1 MLVFATEKREKG
13 GRGIRPMAGI
23 RGKADTRRIPSTLY
37 RMLFLLFMFSPGMIQ
52 AKEKLPKNDRLV
64 LIRELDHEIAV
75 TKVPLPK
82 GKHGVYVD
90 SGGKLNQD
98 KARQELRSQGTSVSP
113 GMPVEITKMTFGGDH
128 ILFEINGGG
137 KTGKKWY
144 QRIEVGMGTSTT
156 PVAPQQNAQ
165 VAQGS
170 YITLEVKGKV
180 ENLTAVQVKQLL
192 VSVLDFERHSPTV
205 LYSASVPPK
214 IKDAVQKHEIIVG
227 MDRDAVLSAKGS
239 PDRKVRE
246 MRGGNEEEDW
256 IYGFPP
262 HVLYVTFDGDNVVAV
277 RQY

>member
-1 MLVFATEKREKG
+1 
-13 GRGIRPMAGI
+13 
-23 RGKADTRRIPSTLY
+23 
-37 RMLFLLFMFSPGMIQ
+37 MLFLLFVLSPGVIQ

-82 GKHGVYVD
+82 GKHGVYLD
-90 SGGKLNQD
+90 SGGKLDQG
-98 KARQELRSQGTSVSP
+98 KGRQELRSQGTAVSP
-113 GMPVEITKMTFGGDH
+113 GMPVEITRMTFRGDR

-144 QRIEVGMGTSTT
+144 QRIEVGMGTSTAPIAT
-156 PVAPQQNAQ
+156 PQQNAL
-165 VAQGS
+165 VANGS
-170 YITLEVKGKV
+170 YVTLKVAGEV

-192 VSVLDFERHSPTV
+192 ASVLDFERHSPTV
-205 LYSASVPPK
+205 LYSPSVPPK
-214 IKDAVQKHEIIVG
+214 IKEAIQKHEIIVG
-227 MDRDAVLSAKGS
+227 MDHDAVLSAKGP

-246 MRGGNEEEDW
+246 VREGNEQEDW

-262 HVLYVTFDGDNVVAV
+262 HVLYVTFDGDRVVSV